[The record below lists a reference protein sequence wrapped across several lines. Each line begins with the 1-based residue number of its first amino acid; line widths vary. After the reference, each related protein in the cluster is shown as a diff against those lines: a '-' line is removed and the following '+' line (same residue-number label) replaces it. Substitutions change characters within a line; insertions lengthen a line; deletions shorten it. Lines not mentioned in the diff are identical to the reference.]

1 MIAEITVKAFGGP
14 ICEMLIFVKIKN
26 KVYIE
31 FSLLQQWLSE
41 QATNP
46 SLLSKALKSDTFGK
60 E

>member
-1 MIAEITVKAFGGP
+1 MLAEIKSFRHDMRNAHF
-14 ICEMLIFVKIKN
+14 CKNIK

-46 SLLSKALKSDTFGK
+46 SQLSKVLKSDTFGK

>member
-1 MIAEITVKAFGGP
+1 MRNAHFCKN
-14 ICEMLIFVKIKN
+14 IK

-46 SLLSKALKSDTFGK
+46 SQLQKIYIRVKQGQISS
-60 E
+60 

>member
-1 MIAEITVKAFGGP
+1 MIAEIKSFRHDMRNAHF
-14 ICEMLIFVKIKN
+14 CKNIK

-46 SLLSKALKSDTFGK
+46 SQLQKNIY
-60 E
+60 